1 MRTLKITTPAVETVS
16 SSLSTPHSPP
26 PARGLFHIDPDND
39 DRFLD
44 RDRREERDEAALD
57 RMYGY

>member
-1 MRTLKITTPAVETVS
+1 MRTLKITTPAVETFS
-16 SSLSTPHSPP
+16 SPSTPHSPP

-44 RDRREERDEAALD
+44 RDRREERDEADLD
-57 RMYGY
+57 RLRGR